1 LFRLPPELLGHLER
15 GGTVL
20 VPSRQRLRA
29 VQLAYA
35 SRALESGA
43 RVWRSPDVLIPS
55 AWLRRECEQ
64 RAALLPAQWPRP
76 LSRTEEWALWR
87 QATQAAAGAEN
98 FFDIGALAQSL
109 QEASALAAEYDIRLP
124 GGSSAG
130 EAGLLGRAHALYTA
144 RCLELGAASVDALAG
159 RLRAAAPAAAHVALC
174 GFTAPPPR
182 LAALCGATL
191 YSGAAPLTTP
201 RVLRLPDAVAEQDA
215 IAAWCATRLR
225 AQPDARLLIVLP
237 GPAGGRERLAAL
249 IGAALD
255 APLQFCVQAAART
268 LVGIEGGQPLG
279 ELPLAAHALTS
290 LALLSGA
297 PLDLQALSA
306 WLPAVGWERPEPTAR
321 AALAAAL
328 RTQRRASFTLSELSG
343 ALQLVPADLKSAAR
357 ALDAQL
363 RRAAAKLGEGGAAPA
378 RSWSERIDAALSLLG
393 WPGPLGP
400 PGGSLAQTRLRWRE
414 LLEEFGA
421 LSASLGVL
429 PRAEALGLLRA
440 LALSSP
446 YRPADEDVP
455 VTLSPALADPIV
467 HYDGIWVGALSA
479 DVLPEPL
486 APDAFLP
493 LPAQLASGVPQAS
506 SAGRRAQAQ
515 ALLAAWRAATRDLT
529 LSVPSRERDLE
540 VLPSPLLG
548 DWPLEELA
556 PAAAWLPAHLQR
568 SGLTETLEDARG
580 ATWNPLA
587 PLPQGTRALTL
598 QSSCAFRAYAELRLG
613 ALAQES
619 AEPGVP
625 MDMRGLL
632 LHAALQLLW
641 QRLRDSAA
649 LQGLSEQALTRLI
662 GESVAQAAQALQAA
676 PRHRKRPRRRHD
688 EGQFELFTALPP
700 ALMREC
706 ARAERLIL
714 TLCRLERTREPFRVL
729 ATEAAAELALGGGLV
744 RMRLDR
750 IDAIAQGQ
758 AILDYKSGRPLTADW
773 YGERPTHPQLLA
785 YLAAIG
791 TQVVALATVNLT
803 AREVRFTGI
812 AASGGLLPK
821 VKAVRGAAEAG
832 AGAWQQQ
839 QSAWSERIAQLMRAF
854 LAGEARVEPAP
865 GACEYCHV
873 TDICRI
879 GAHQEPPALPAAE
892 DADE

>member
-1 LFRLPPELLGHLER
+1 M
-15 GGTVL
+15 L

-35 SRALESGA
+35 AHALKSGA
-43 RVWRSPDVLIPS
+43 RVWQSPDVLIPS
-55 AWLRRECEQ
+55 VWLRRECEQ
-64 RAALLPAQWPRP
+64 RAALMPAQWPRP

-98 FFDIGALAQSL
+98 FFDTGALAQSL
-109 QEASALAAEYDIRLP
+109 QEASALAAEYDIPIP
-124 GGSSAG
+124 GGTSAG
-130 EAGLLGRAHALYTA
+130 EAGLLGRAHAVYAA

-159 RLRAAAPAAAHVALC
+159 RLRALTPAAAPVAVC

-182 LAALCGATL
+182 LTALCGARVH
-191 YSGAAPLTTP
+191 SGATARLSTP
-201 RVLRLPDAVAEQDA
+201 RVLRLPDSVAEQDA
-215 IAAWCATRLR
+215 ISAWCAARLR

-237 GPAGGRERLAAL
+237 GPAGARERLAAL

-255 APLQFCVQAAART
+255 APLQFSLQAAART
-268 LVGIEGGQPLG
+268 LVGIEGGQALG
-279 ELPLAAHALTS
+279 ELPLAAHALTG

-297 PLDLQALSA
+297 PLELQALSA
-306 WLPAVGWERPEPTAR
+306 WLTASGWERPEAAAR
-321 AALAAAL
+321 AALAGVL
-328 RTQRRASFTLSELSG
+328 RAQRRASFTLSELSG
-343 ALQLVPADLKSAAR
+343 ALQLAPADLRSAAR

-363 RRAAAKLGEGGAAPA
+363 RRAAAKLGEGGAASP

-421 LSASLGVL
+421 LSGSLGVL
-429 PRAEALGLLRA
+429 ARAEALGLLRS
-440 LALSSP
+440 LALTTA
-446 YRPADEDVP
+446 YRPADEDAP
-455 VTLSPALADPIV
+455 VTLSAALADPIV

-486 APDAFLP
+486 APDAFLS
-493 LPAQLASGVPQAS
+493 LPAQLAAGVPQAS

-515 ALLAAWRAATRDLT
+515 ALLAAWRAATTDLT
-529 LSVPSRERDLE
+529 LSVPSRERDLQL
-540 VLPSPLLG
+540 LPSPLLG
-548 DWPLEELA
+548 EWPLEELA
-556 PAAAWLPAHLQR
+556 PAAAWLPARLQR
-568 SGLTETLEDARG
+568 AGLTETLEDARG
-580 ATWNPLA
+580 STWNPLA

-625 MDMRGLL
+625 MDLRGLL
-632 LHAALQLLW
+632 LHASLQLLW

-649 LQGLSEQALTRLI
+649 LQGLSEEALTRLI
-662 GESVAQAAQALQAA
+662 AAAVAQAAQGLQAA

-714 TLCRLERTREPFRVL
+714 SLCRLERTREPFRVL
-729 ATEAAAELALGGGLV
+729 ATEAPAELALGGGLV

-750 IDAIAQGQ
+750 IDAIAEGEV
-758 AILDYKSGRPLTADW
+758 ILDYKSGRPLAADW

-785 YLAAIG
+785 YLAALG
-791 TQVVALATVNLT
+791 AQVVALATVNLT

-812 AASGGLLPK
+812 AASAGLLPK
-821 VKAVRGAAEAG
+821 VKAVRGAPEAG
-832 AGAWQQQ
+832 AAAWQQQ
-839 QSAWSERIAQLMRAF
+839 QSSWRERIARLTRAF
-854 LAGEARVEPAP
+854 LAGEAAVDPAP